1 MTKYLQIRHWD
12 YWWGVYGYLDALV
25 SGVEFSITEDR
36 DGEQL
41 FFHMDLY
48 TLPALEEF
56 LKSEEYIEKTDRSF
70 PCFVEMSSALHRG
83 SMEYFI
89 GGLYYRDYWPE
100 IAWCNQFWQE
110 EKRIFSLKSP
120 EREPYYAVV
129 FIREERPLLPKLL
142 LEWVKKMSVPL
153 FRISDDYE
161 IANQP
166 SYEAAGAEY
175 QLELERMK

>member
-1 MTKYLQIRHWD
+1 
-12 YWWGVYGYLDALV
+12 
-25 SGVEFSITEDR
+25 
-36 DGEQL
+36 
-41 FFHMDLY
+41 MDLY

-110 EKRIFSLKSP
+110 EKGIFSL
-120 EREPYYAVV
+120 
-129 FIREERPLLPKLL
+129 LLPKLL
-142 LEWVKKMSVPL
+142 LEWVKKLSVPL